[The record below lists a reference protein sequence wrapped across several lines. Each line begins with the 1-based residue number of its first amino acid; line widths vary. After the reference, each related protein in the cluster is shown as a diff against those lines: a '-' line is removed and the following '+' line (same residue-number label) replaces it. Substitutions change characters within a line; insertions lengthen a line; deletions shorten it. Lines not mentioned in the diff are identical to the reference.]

1 MSPQNSSPMAT
12 LDKPHQDELTFEP
25 ETENYAGV
33 KHEWTGTL
41 YVPTAEETRRIETEV
56 AARETSPIVFAEP
69 VLYVRQDQPRGR
81 VKMKMKDALR
91 FRQRGV

>member
-1 MSPQNSSPMAT
+1 MPEPKQ
-12 LDKPHQDELTFEP
+12 KGFTFEP

-41 YVPTAEETRRIETEV
+41 YVPAPGETERIEAEAV
-56 AARETSPIVFAEP
+56 ARETSPIVFSEP
-69 VLYVRQDQPRGR
+69 VLYVKTDVPRAK

-91 FRQRGV
+91 FRQRGA

>member
-1 MSPQNSSPMAT
+1 MSNPESP
-12 LDKPHQDELTFEP
+12 KQEGLTFEP

-41 YVPTAEETRRIETEV
+41 YVPTADEITRIETEA

-69 VLYVRQDQPRGR
+69 QLFVRTDVPRGK
-81 VKMKMKDALR
+81 VKMKMKDALK
-91 FRQRGV
+91 FRQRGA

>member
-1 MSPQNSSPMAT
+1 MSEPKQIG
-12 LDKPHQDELTFEP
+12 LTFDAL

-41 YVPTAEETRRIETEV
+41 YVPTADEIERIETEV

-69 VLYVRQDQPRGR
+69 QLFVKTDVPRSK

-91 FRQRGV
+91 LRQRGA